1 MGGIRGTKEGRVCGC
16 VYLQGGAGS
25 SSTPLP
31 WTADGCPQSVCVCM
45 IAQDSRP
52 QGHSLSQNPAPPPL
66 GYTENTH
73 FLSPTQQQVGYTQTA
88 I

>member
-1 MGGIRGTKEGRVCGC
+1 M
-16 VYLQGGAGS
+16 
-25 SSTPLP
+25 
-31 WTADGCPQSVCVCM
+31 WVCVFVRGQVLPSLHPCPGLLVAVLRVFVCV

-73 FLSPTQQQVGYTQTA
+73 FISPTQKQVGYMQTM